1 MSWGTE
7 LWDQYDQIAVHTQ
20 KGIDFLEKY
29 GHFVDAR
36 CKIEQEYA
44 TKLRRLV
51 RNYLPKKKDEE
62 DYQFTATKA
71 FKVMLNEIN
80 DLAGQHEVIAE
91 NLSTAVVAD
100 LTSLVKSLKDD
111 RRKYLQE
118 GARIQAQLTLSL
130 TTLAKT
136 KDKYEKAFGASE
148 RALEAYNK
156 ADADLNLSRADVEKQ
171 RMNSNIKR
179 QQADDAKNEYAN
191 QLQKANDYQS
201 QFYNLLMPSV
211 FQSLQD
217 MDENRI
223 KCIQNFLRK
232 SAQTEQDV
240 IPIVSQCLQGIQKSA
255 DTIDEKEDSQLV
267 IEKYKSGFLSPTDI
281 PFEDLSSSEHSNV
294 NSSINNINDK
304 KTILGTITGGKIKKR
319 SGILG
324 LFGQNKII
332 LNGFNSQEDFS
343 ELPPNQ
349 RRKKLQAKIDDLTG
363 KISQETAARDGLMK
377 MKTVYEANPA
387 LGDPMSIEGQLT
399 ENGHRLDK
407 LRSDLKRYQTFLEEV
422 DVVRGGGPSS
432 PASTLSTRTNGT
444 TGGSSPRRS
453 SVSDE
458 VESLSRSASDSSVNH
473 SKNMMATSIHSQ
485 GVVTKGEGE
494 PSAPKG
500 APAPSPSSA
509 STKGPAPDPSTAEAA
524 ALNVGDIKKVTC
536 RLVSPL
542 AKNKEGET
550 SQSSL
555 SSRSSNS
562 PESGLGN
569 SHLSLQGGGCQNF
582 QDIDADEEEFYE
594 SEPLPILGR
603 CRALYTFE
611 ASSEGSIPMEE
622 GEDLWLI
629 ETDQGDGW
637 TRVRRLN
644 PSHLDP
650 MPEGFV
656 PTSYI
661 DTTEMFPVPQPV

>member
-36 CKIEQEYA
+36 TKIEQEYA
-44 TKLRRLV
+44 SKLRRLA
-51 RNYLPKKKDEE
+51 RNYLPKKKDED

-71 FKVMLNEIN
+71 FKLMLNEIN

-91 NLSTAVVAD
+91 NLSTAVVSD
-100 LTSLVKSLKDD
+100 LTTLVKSMKDD
-111 RRKYLQE
+111 RRKFLQE

-136 KDKYEKAFGASE
+136 KEKYEKAFGASE

-179 QQADDAKNEYAN
+179 QQMDDSKNEYAN
-191 QLQKANDYQS
+191 QLQKTNELQN
-201 QFYNLLMPSV
+201 QFYTKLMPAV

-217 MDENRI
+217 MDEKRV
-223 KCIQNFLRK
+223 KCIQNFMRK

-240 IPIVSQCLQGIQKSA
+240 LPIISQCLEGIQRCTDA
-255 DTIDEKEDSQLV
+255 MDEKEDSSLV
-267 IEKYKSGFLSPTDI
+267 VEKYKSGFLPPGDI
-281 PFEDLSSSEHSNV
+281 PFEDLSTVDSGSG
-294 NSSINNINDK
+294 NSSTTTPQSTPSEK
-304 KTILGTITGGKIKKR
+304 KTSILGTITGGKIKKR
-319 SGILG
+319 SGLLG
-324 LFGQNKII
+324 IFGQNKN
-332 LNGFNSQEDFS
+332 LSGFTPQEDFS

-349 RRKKLQAKIDDLTG
+349 RRKKLQSKLDELTA

-387 LGDPMSIEGQLT
+387 LGDPMSIQGQLT

-407 LRSDLKRYQTFLEEV
+407 LRSDFRRYQAWLEEAE
-422 DVVRGGGPSS
+422 GKGGPGS
-432 PASTLSTRTNGT
+432 PASTLSNRTNGN
-444 TGGSSPRRS
+444 GSSPRRS
-453 SVSDE
+453 SVSDD

-473 SKNMMATSIHSQ
+473 HKNGSLVTS
-485 GVVTKGEGE
+485 
-494 PSAPKG
+494 
-500 APAPSPSSA
+500 
-509 STKGPAPDPSTAEAA
+509 
-524 ALNVGDIKKVTC
+524 L
-536 RLVSPL
+536 
-542 AKNKEGET
+542 T
-550 SQSSL
+550 SHG
-555 SSRSSNS
+555 SSNS

-569 SHLSLQGGGCQNF
+569 SHLSLGPGGSLGDNF
-582 QDIDADEEEFYE
+582 QDIDAEEEFYE
-594 SEPLPILGR
+594 PEPLPVLGR
-603 CRALYTFE
+603 CKAIYTFE
-611 ASSEGSIPMEE
+611 ASSEGSIPLEE

-661 DTTEMFPVPQPV
+661 DTTEMFEQPQPV

>member
-36 CKIEQEYA
+36 TKIEQEYA
-44 TKLRRLV
+44 SKLRRLA
-51 RNYLPKKKDEE
+51 RNYLPKKKDED

-71 FKVMLNEIN
+71 FKLMLNEIN

-91 NLSTAVVAD
+91 NLSTAVVSD
-100 LTSLVKSLKDD
+100 LTTLVKSMKDD
-111 RRKYLQE
+111 RRKFLQE

-136 KDKYEKAFGASE
+136 KEKYEKAFGASE

-179 QQADDAKNEYAN
+179 QQMDDSKNEYAN
-191 QLQKANDYQS
+191 QLQKTNELQN
-201 QFYNLLMPSV
+201 QFYTKLMPAV

-217 MDENRI
+217 MDEKRV
-223 KCIQNFLRK
+223 KCIQNFMRK

-240 IPIVSQCLQGIQKSA
+240 LPIISQCLEGIQRCTDA
-255 DTIDEKEDSQLV
+255 MDEKEDSSLV
-267 IEKYKSGFLSPTDI
+267 VEKYKSGFLPPGDI
-281 PFEDLSSSEHSNV
+281 PFEDLSTVDSGSG
-294 NSSINNINDK
+294 NSSTTTPQSTPSEK
-304 KTILGTITGGKIKKR
+304 KTSILGTITGGKIKKR
-319 SGILG
+319 SGLLG
-324 LFGQNKII
+324 IFGQNKN
-332 LNGFNSQEDFS
+332 LSGFTPQEDFS

-349 RRKKLQAKIDDLTG
+349 RRKKLQSKLDELTA

-387 LGDPMSIEGQLT
+387 LGDPMSIQGQLT

-407 LRSDLKRYQTFLEEV
+407 LRSDFRRYQAWLEEAE
-422 DVVRGGGPSS
+422 GS
-432 PASTLSTRTNGT
+432 PASTLSNRTNGN
-444 TGGSSPRRS
+444 GSSPRRS
-453 SVSDE
+453 SVSDD

-473 SKNMMATSIHSQ
+473 HKNGSLVTS
-485 GVVTKGEGE
+485 
-494 PSAPKG
+494 
-500 APAPSPSSA
+500 
-509 STKGPAPDPSTAEAA
+509 
-524 ALNVGDIKKVTC
+524 L
-536 RLVSPL
+536 
-542 AKNKEGET
+542 T
-550 SQSSL
+550 SHG
-555 SSRSSNS
+555 SSNS

-569 SHLSLQGGGCQNF
+569 SHLSLGPGGSLGDNF
-582 QDIDADEEEFYE
+582 QDIDAEEEFYE
-594 SEPLPILGR
+594 PEPLPVLGR
-603 CRALYTFE
+603 CKAIYTFE
-611 ASSEGSIPMEE
+611 ASSEGSIPLEE

-661 DTTEMFPVPQPV
+661 DTTEMFEQPQPV

>member
-36 CKIEQEYA
+36 TKIEQEYA
-44 TKLRRLV
+44 SKLRRLA
-51 RNYLPKKKDEE
+51 RNYLPKKKDED

-71 FKVMLNEIN
+71 FKLMLNEIN

-91 NLSTAVVAD
+91 NLSTAVVSD
-100 LTSLVKSLKDD
+100 LTTLVKSMKDD
-111 RRKYLQE
+111 RRKFLQE

-136 KDKYEKAFGASE
+136 KEKYEKAFGTSE

-179 QQADDAKNEYAN
+179 QQMDDSKNEYAN
-191 QLQKANDYQS
+191 QLQKTNELQN
-201 QFYNLLMPSV
+201 QFYNKLMPAV

-217 MDENRI
+217 MDEKRV
-223 KCIQNFLRK
+223 KCVQNFMRK

-240 IPIVSQCLQGIQKSA
+240 LPIISQCLEGIQRCTDA
-255 DTIDEKEDSQLV
+255 MDEKEDSMLV
-267 IEKYKSGFLSPTDI
+267 IEKYKSGFVQPGDI
-281 PFEDLSSSEHSNV
+281 PFEDLSTVDSGSG
-294 NSSINNINDK
+294 NSSTTTTPQNTPSEK
-304 KTILGTITGGKIKKR
+304 KTSILGTITGGKIKKR
-319 SGILG
+319 SGLLG
-324 LFGQNKII
+324 IFGQNK
-332 LNGFNSQEDFS
+332 EDFS

-349 RRKKLQAKIDDLTG
+349 RRKKLQSKLDDLTA

-387 LGDPMSIEGQLT
+387 LGDPMSIQGQLT

-407 LRSDLKRYQTFLEEV
+407 LRSDLRRYQAWLEEAE
-422 DVVRGGGPSS
+422 GKGGPGS
-432 PASTLSTRTNGT
+432 PASTLSSRTNGN
-444 TGGSSPRRS
+444 GSSPRRS

-473 SKNMMATSIHSQ
+473 HKNGSLVTSLTSQ
-485 GVVTKGEGE
+485 G
-494 PSAPKG
+494 
-500 APAPSPSSA
+500 
-509 STKGPAPDPSTAEAA
+509 
-524 ALNVGDIKKVTC
+524 
-536 RLVSPL
+536 
-542 AKNKEGET
+542 
-550 SQSSL
+550 
-555 SSRSSNS
+555 SSNS

-569 SHLSLQGGGCQNF
+569 SHLSLGPGGALGENF
-582 QDIDADEEEFYE
+582 QDIDAEEEFFE
-594 SEPLPILGR
+594 PEPLPVLGR
-603 CRALYTFE
+603 CKALYTFD
-611 ASSEGSIPMEE
+611 ASSEGSIPLEE
-622 GEDLWLI
+622 GEELWLI

-661 DTTEMFPVPQPV
+661 DTTEMFEQPQPV

>member
-71 FKVMLNEIN
+71 FKVMLNEIT

-100 LTSLVKSLKDD
+100 LATLVKSLKDD

-148 RALEAYNK
+148 RALESYNR

-217 MDENRI
+217 MDEKRI

-267 IEKYKSGFLSPTDI
+267 IEKYKSGFLPPNDI
-281 PFEDLSSSEHSNV
+281 PFEDLSNSEHHSV

-304 KTILGTITGGKIKKR
+304 KSILGTITGVKMKKR

-324 LFGQNKII
+324 LFGQNKNS
-332 LNGFNSQEDFS
+332 LNGFHSQEDFS

-407 LRSDLKRYQTFLEEV
+407 LRSDLKRYQGFLD
-422 DVVRGGGPSS
+422 DVEGVGRGGPSS
-432 PASTLSTRTNGT
+432 PASTLSSRTNGT
-444 TGGSSPRRS
+444 TRRN

-473 SKNMMATSIHSQ
+473 NKNMMATSLISQ
-485 GVVTKGEGE
+485 G
-494 PSAPKG
+494 
-500 APAPSPSSA
+500 
-509 STKGPAPDPSTAEAA
+509 
-524 ALNVGDIKKVTC
+524 
-536 RLVSPL
+536 
-542 AKNKEGET
+542 
-550 SQSSL
+550 
-555 SSRSSNS
+555 RSSNS

-569 SHLSLQGGGCQNF
+569 SHLSLQGGGCPNF
-582 QDIDADEEEFYE
+582 QDIDAEEEEFYE
-594 SEPLPILGR
+594 AEPLPILGR

-622 GEDLWLI
+622 GEDMWLI

-661 DTTEMFPVPQPV
+661 DTTEMFPVPHPV

>member
-36 CKIEQEYA
+36 TKIEQEYA
-44 TKLRRLV
+44 SKLRRLV

-62 DYQFTATKA
+62 EYQFTATKA
-71 FKVMLNEIN
+71 FKVMLNEIT

-100 LTSLVKSLKDD
+100 LNTLVKSLKDD

-136 KDKYEKAFGASE
+136 KEKYEKAFGASE
-148 RALEAYNK
+148 RALESYNR

-179 QQADDAKNEYAN
+179 QQADDSKNEYAN
-191 QLQKANDYQS
+191 QLQKANDYQN
-201 QFYNLLMPSV
+201 QFYNHAMPSV
-211 FQSLQD
+211 FESLQD
-217 MDENRI
+217 MDEKRI
-223 KCIQNFLRK
+223 KCIKNFIRK

-240 IPIVSQCLQGIQKSA
+240 IPIISQCLQGIQNSA

-267 IEKYKSGFLSPTDI
+267 IEKFKSGFFPPSDI
-281 PFEDLSSSEHSNV
+281 PFEDLSNSENQSV
-294 NSSINNINDK
+294 NNGSINTSISDK

-324 LFGQNKII
+324 LFGQNKNA
-332 LNGFNSQEDFS
+332 LNGFHLQEDFS

-407 LRSDLKRYQTFLEEV
+407 LRGDLKRYQGFLDEV
-422 DVVRGGGPSS
+422 EGKGGPAS
-432 PASTLSTRTNGT
+432 PASTLSSRTNGT
-444 TGGSSPRRS
+444 AGGSSPRRS

-473 SKNMMATSIHSQ
+473 NKNTMATSLTLSQ
-485 GVVTKGEGE
+485 G
-494 PSAPKG
+494 
-500 APAPSPSSA
+500 
-509 STKGPAPDPSTAEAA
+509 
-524 ALNVGDIKKVTC
+524 
-536 RLVSPL
+536 
-542 AKNKEGET
+542 
-550 SQSSL
+550 
-555 SSRSSNS
+555 RSSNS
-562 PESGLGN
+562 PESGLGL
-569 SHLSLQGGGCQNF
+569 SHLSLQGGGCDTF
-582 QDIDADEEEFYE
+582 QDIDAEEEFYE

-603 CRALYTFE
+603 CRAMYTFE

-622 GEDLWLI
+622 GEEMWLI

>member
-36 CKIEQEYA
+36 TKIEQEYA
-44 TKLRRLV
+44 SKLRRLA
-51 RNYLPKKKDEE
+51 RNYLPKKKDED

-71 FKVMLNEIN
+71 FKLMLNEIN

-91 NLSTAVVAD
+91 NLSTAVVSD
-100 LTSLVKSLKDD
+100 LTTLVKSMKDD
-111 RRKYLQE
+111 RRKFLQE

-136 KDKYEKAFGASE
+136 KEKYEKAFGTSE

-179 QQADDAKNEYAN
+179 QQMDDSKNEYAN
-191 QLQKANDYQS
+191 QLQKTNELQN
-201 QFYNLLMPSV
+201 QFYNKLMPAV

-217 MDENRI
+217 MDEKRV
-223 KCIQNFLRK
+223 KCVQNFMRK

-240 IPIVSQCLQGIQKSA
+240 LPIISQCLEGIQRCTDA
-255 DTIDEKEDSQLV
+255 MDEKEDSMLV
-267 IEKYKSGFLSPTDI
+267 IEKYKSGFVQPGDI
-281 PFEDLSSSEHSNV
+281 PFEDLSTVDSGSG
-294 NSSINNINDK
+294 NSSTTTTPQNTPSEK
-304 KTILGTITGGKIKKR
+304 KTSILGTITGGKIKKR
-319 SGILG
+319 SGLLG
-324 LFGQNKII
+324 IFGQNKN
-332 LNGFNSQEDFS
+332 LPGFTPQEDFS

-349 RRKKLQAKIDDLTG
+349 RRKKLQSKLDDLTA

-387 LGDPMSIEGQLT
+387 LGDPMSIQGQLT

-407 LRSDLKRYQTFLEEV
+407 LRSDLRRYQAWLEEAE
-422 DVVRGGGPSS
+422 GKGGPGS
-432 PASTLSTRTNGT
+432 PASTLSSRTNGN
-444 TGGSSPRRS
+444 GSSPRRS

-473 SKNMMATSIHSQ
+473 HKNGSLVTSLTSQ
-485 GVVTKGEGE
+485 G
-494 PSAPKG
+494 
-500 APAPSPSSA
+500 
-509 STKGPAPDPSTAEAA
+509 
-524 ALNVGDIKKVTC
+524 
-536 RLVSPL
+536 
-542 AKNKEGET
+542 
-550 SQSSL
+550 
-555 SSRSSNS
+555 RSSNS

-569 SHLSLQGGGCQNF
+569 SHLSLGPGGALGENF
-582 QDIDADEEEFYE
+582 QDIDAEEEFFE
-594 SEPLPILGR
+594 PEPLPVLGR
-603 CRALYTFE
+603 CKALYTFD
-611 ASSEGSIPMEE
+611 ASSEGSIPLEE
-622 GEDLWLI
+622 GEELWLI

-661 DTTEMFPVPQPV
+661 DTTEMFEQPQPV

>member
-485 GVVTKGEGE
+485 G
-494 PSAPKG
+494 
-500 APAPSPSSA
+500 
-509 STKGPAPDPSTAEAA
+509 
-524 ALNVGDIKKVTC
+524 
-536 RLVSPL
+536 
-542 AKNKEGET
+542 
-550 SQSSL
+550 
-555 SSRSSNS
+555 RSSNS

>member
-1 MSWGTE
+1 MGCETETMSWGTE

-36 CKIEQEYA
+36 TKIEQEYA
-44 TKLRRLV
+44 SKLRRLV

-71 FKVMLNEIN
+71 FKVMLNEIT

-91 NLSTAVVAD
+91 NLSTAVVQD
-100 LTSLVKSLKDD
+100 LNTLVKSLKDD
-111 RRKYLQE
+111 RRKFLQE

-136 KDKYEKAFGASE
+136 KEKYEKAFGASE
-148 RALEAYNK
+148 RALECYNK

-179 QQADDAKNEYAN
+179 QQMDDSKNEYAN
-191 QLQKANDYQS
+191 QLQKTNELQA
-201 QFYNLLMPSV
+201 QFYNKLMPAV
-211 FQSLQD
+211 FNSLQD
-217 MDENRI
+217 MDEQRV
-223 KCIQNFLRK
+223 KCIQTFMRK

-240 IPIVSQCLQGIQKSA
+240 LPIIAQCLEGVQRCTDSM
-255 DTIDEKEDSQLV
+255 DEKEDSRLAV
-267 IEKYKSGFLSPTDI
+267 EKYKSGFSPPGDI
-281 PFEDLSSSEHSNV
+281 PFEDLSTVETVKDSSLASTPSE
-294 NSSINNINDK
+294 K
-304 KTILGTITGGKIKKR
+304 KTSIMGTISGIKMKKR
-319 SGILG
+319 SGLLG
-324 LFGQNKII
+324 IFGQNK
-332 LNGFNSQEDFS
+332 EDFS

-349 RRKKLQAKIDDLTG
+349 RRKKLQGKLDELTA

-387 LGDPMSIEGQLT
+387 LGDPMSIQGQLT

-407 LRSDLKRYQTFLEEV
+407 LRADFRRYQGWLEEA
-422 DVVRGGGPSS
+422 DGS
-432 PASTLSTRTNGT
+432 PASTLSIRTGNGT
-444 TGGSSPRRS
+444 SEASPRRS

-473 SKNMMATSIHSQ
+473 NKNGSLVTSIISQ
-485 GVVTKGEGE
+485 G
-494 PSAPKG
+494 
-500 APAPSPSSA
+500 
-509 STKGPAPDPSTAEAA
+509 
-524 ALNVGDIKKVTC
+524 
-536 RLVSPL
+536 
-542 AKNKEGET
+542 
-550 SQSSL
+550 
-555 SSRSSNS
+555 SSNS
-562 PESGLGN
+562 PESGIGN
-569 SHLSLQGGGCQNF
+569 SHLSLGALGEHF
-582 QDIDADEEEFYE
+582 QDIDGDDEFYDP
-594 SEPLPILGR
+594 EPLPVLGK
-603 CRALYTFE
+603 CKAIYPFE
-611 ASSEGSIPMEE
+611 VASEGSIPLEE

-629 ETDQGDGW
+629 EKDQGDGW

-644 PSHLDP
+644 VSHLDP

-661 DTTEMFPVPQPV
+661 ETTEMFDQPQPV

>member
-36 CKIEQEYA
+36 TKIEQEYA
-44 TKLRRLV
+44 SKLRRLA
-51 RNYLPKKKDEE
+51 RNYLPKKKDED

-71 FKVMLNEIN
+71 FKLMLNEIN

-91 NLSTAVVAD
+91 NLSTAVVSD
-100 LTSLVKSLKDD
+100 LTTLVKSMKDD
-111 RRKYLQE
+111 RRKFLQE

-136 KDKYEKAFGASE
+136 KEKYEKAFGASE

-179 QQADDAKNEYAN
+179 QQMDDSKNEYAN
-191 QLQKANDYQS
+191 QLQKTNELQN
-201 QFYNLLMPSV
+201 QFYTQLMPAV

-217 MDENRI
+217 MDEKRV
-223 KCIQNFLRK
+223 KCIQNFMRK

-240 IPIVSQCLQGIQKSA
+240 LPIISQCLEGIQRCTDA
-255 DTIDEKEDSQLV
+255 MDEKEDSLLV
-267 IEKYKSGFLSPTDI
+267 IEKYKSGFQPPGDI
-281 PFEDLSSSEHSNV
+281 PFEDLSTVESGSG
-294 NSSINNINDK
+294 NSSTSTPQNTPSEK
-304 KTILGTITGGKIKKR
+304 KNSILGTITGGKIKKR
-319 SGILG
+319 SGLLG
-324 LFGQNKII
+324 IFGQNKNIS
-332 LNGFNSQEDFS
+332 GFTPQEDFS

-349 RRKKLQAKIDDLTG
+349 RRKKLQSKLDELTA

-387 LGDPMSIEGQLT
+387 LGDPMSIQGQLT

-407 LRSDLKRYQTFLEEV
+407 LRADLRRYQAWLEEAE
-422 DVVRGGGPSS
+422 GKGSAGS
-432 PASTLSTRTNGT
+432 PASTLSNRTNGN
-444 TGGSSPRRS
+444 GSSPRRS
-453 SVSDE
+453 SVSDD

-473 SKNMMATSIHSQ
+473 HKNGSLVTSLTSQ
-485 GVVTKGEGE
+485 GSVL
-494 PSAPKG
+494 
-500 APAPSPSSA
+500 SSA
-509 STKGPAPDPSTAEAA
+509 NSLTTSTANISEQAGGGS
-524 ALNVGDIKKVTC
+524 VTRVTC
-536 RLVSPL
+536 RIV
-542 AKNKEGET
+542 
-550 SQSSL
+550 SSL
-555 SSRSSNS
+555 TKNRSSNS

-569 SHLSLQGGGCQNF
+569 SHLSLGPGGTLGDNF
-582 QDIDADEEEFYE
+582 QNIDADDEFFE
-594 SEPLPILGR
+594 PEPLPVLGR
-603 CRALYTFE
+603 CRALYSFE
-611 ASSEGSIPMEE
+611 ASSEGSIPLEE
-622 GEDLWLI
+622 GEELWLI

-661 DTTEMFPVPQPV
+661 DTVEMFDKPQPV